1 MNAIEQEIF
10 IFMLQAWF
18 EGEDVTAW
26 EDELNRIE
34 TDD

>member
-1 MNAIEQEIF
+1 MNAIEQE

-18 EGEDVTAW
+18 EGKDVTAW